1 MATLFMIFFFA
12 VMAAIVI
19 FLATGD
25 YGRLA
30 VLLMAVPI
38 FVVIVDG
45 GDRVFRHMLD
55 MKKQYRLKKHL
66 KEIGKL
72 PRHSFQFFNIY
83 YRLRRSDEME
93 EFDLKPYRVIA
104 AVYNVEE
111 EWETVL
117 EQLSSIRDKLF
128 IVDDASTDNTFEVVK
143 ESGVEVV
150 RNPENTHKPGA
161 ILYGLGRL
169 PDDVETVVV
178 IDPDIEIQSRS
189 ALERT
194 IYDLQR
200 SDAAA
205 CGLYI
210 VPRRTKN
217 KSIVNRCQVLEYEL
231 SMYYGREIPHDF
243 IVISGA
249 ASIHDRSCLEEVLS
263 ESSRSVYAEDFETSL
278 LILSSGRRIYFDKR
292 VIVRT
297 SVPAT
302 LKAFTMQ
309 RMGWYF
315 SVPKLTFPFLGRVRK
330 CRDPLLRYQ
339 FYVYNFIFTLLIHP
353 FRVFS
358 MLVLGSQVAAFFLG
372 LLFEPIAKYQIMPMY
387 LVLAM
392 SIVVFYNYL
401 ALEGFVGS
409 ITLERRDWPIVFW
422 FPFYMAYQVLVPIT
436 IGYLNFL
443 TWTLVGRKVVGDPY
457 GPKVRPPRR
466 K

>member
-1 MATLFMIFFFA
+1 MATLFMVFFFA

-30 VLLMAVPI
+30 VILMVVPI

-45 GDRVFRHMLD
+45 GDRVFRHILD
-55 MKKQYRLKKHL
+55 MKKQYRLKKYL
-66 KEIGKL
+66 KETGKL
-72 PRHSFQFFNIY
+72 PRNSFQFFNIY
-83 YRLRRSDEME
+83 YRLRRSDDME

-104 AVYNVEE
+104 AVYNIED
-111 EWETVL
+111 EWETVIKR
-117 EQLSSIRDKLF
+117 LSAIRDKLL
-128 IVDDASTDNTFEVVK
+128 IVDDASTDNSFEVIK

-161 ILYGLGRL
+161 ILYGLGSL

-178 IDPDIEIQSRS
+178 IDPDIEIQSRT
-189 ALERT
+189 ALERA

-210 VPRRTKN
+210 VPRRTK
-217 KSIVNRCQVLEYEL
+217 SIVTRCQVLEYEL
-231 SMYYGREIPHDF
+231 SMYYGRETPHDF

-249 ASIHDRSCLEEVLS
+249 ASIHSRSCLEEVLNQ
-263 ESSRSVYAEDFETSL
+263 SSRSVYAEDFETSL
-278 LILSSGRRIYFDKR
+278 LILSSERRIYFDRR
-292 VIVRT
+292 VVVRT
-297 SVPAT
+297 SVPST
-302 LKAFTMQ
+302 LKALTMQ
-309 RMGWYF
+309 RIGWYF
-315 SVPKLTFPFLGRVRK
+315 SVPKVTIPFLGRVRK
-330 CRDPLLRYQ
+330 CKDSMLRYQ
-339 FYVYNFIFTLLIHP
+339 FYVYNLIFTLLIHP
-353 FRVFS
+353 FRVFA
-358 MLVLGSQVAAFFLG
+358 MLVLGTQAAAFFLG
-372 LLFEPIAKYQIMPMY
+372 LFFESIAKYQVLPMY
-387 LVLAM
+387 LILVM
-392 SIVVFYNYL
+392 SIIVFYNYL

-422 FPFYMAYQVLVPIT
+422 FPMYMAYQVLVPIT

-443 TWTLVGRKVVGDPY
+443 TWVMVGRKVVGDPY
-457 GPKVRPPRR
+457 GPKVRPSRR